1 MKTEIK
7 TEQAPQAIGPYA
19 QAIEANGFLFVS
31 GQLPIDPVTG
41 EFADGGIKEKTEQ
54 SIRNI
59 KAILKKAGSSLENVV
74 KTTVFLNDIADF
86 GEMNEVYKEWFKGVC
101 PARSAVEVANLP
113 KQSLIE
119 IEVIAVK

>member
-59 KAILKKAGSSLENVV
+59 EAILKKAGSGLENVV
-74 KTTVFLNDIADF
+74 KTTVFLDDIADF

>member
-31 GQLPIDPVTG
+31 GQLPINPVTE

-59 KAILKKAGSSLENVV
+59 EAILKKAGSSLENVV